1 MGLKQRLIEQIALEG
16 PITVADYMNYC
27 LFDPKDGYYT
37 TRPALGADGDF
48 ITAPMVSQ
56 MFGEMIGVWIAE
68 VWRAMGAPAAF
79 RLVEIGGGDGTLMSD
94 VLRVAS
100 RVTAPMGGLLA
111 AAEIVMVEPS
121 APLRTRQQARIPQ
134 AKFVAQSTDLPDDKP
149 LIIVANEVL
158 DCLPARQFI
167 KTDKG
172 WHERYIGVIDGDLAF
187 GLVPVD
193 KDVAPTYAAAPGDLV
208 EVSAAQGRFVR
219 ELALLIRRTS
229 GAVLLID
236 YGRDQAEPGDTLQ
249 ALHRH
254 SKRDPLEAPGEDDL
268 TVWADFELARKMAVV
283 TRVKPSPIVSQSA
296 FLASMGIDARLAA
309 LSAKNPQQAATLNR
323 QYERLMS
330 PDQMGDLF
338 KVFAMAHPVGI
349 ALPGL
354 AGTSDTN

>member
-1 MGLKQRLIEQIALEG
+1 MSLKQRLIEQIALEG
-16 PITVADYMNYC
+16 PISVADYMNLC
-27 LFDPKDGYYT
+27 LFDARDGYYA

-48 ITAPMVSQ
+48 ITAPMISQ

-68 VWRAMGAPAAF
+68 VWQAMGAPEAF

-94 VLRVAS
+94 IMRVIG
-100 RVTAPMGGLLA
+100 RVEGLLA

-121 APLRTRQQARIPQ
+121 RPLQGLQQSRIAQAR
-134 AKFVAQSTDLPDDKP
+134 FVTQVADLPDDRP
-149 LIIVANEVL
+149 VIIVANEVL
-158 DCLPARQFI
+158 DCLPARQFV

-172 WHERYIGVIDGDLAF
+172 WHERVVGLVDGQLAF

-193 KDVAPTYAAAPGDLV
+193 ADTAPTYPALPGDLV
-208 EVSAAQGRFVR
+208 EVSAAQGRMVR
-219 ELALLIRRTS
+219 ELAQLIKRAT

-236 YGRDQAEPGDTLQ
+236 YGRDRPEPGDTLQ

-254 SKRDPLEAPGEDDL
+254 TRRGPLEAPGEDDL

-283 TRVKPSPIVSQSA
+283 THVKPSPILTQGA
-296 FLASMGIDARLAA
+296 FLAAMGIDARLAA
-309 LSAKNPQQAATLNR
+309 LCARHPAQADTLKR
-323 QYERLMS
+323 QYERLMA

-338 KVFAMAHPVGI
+338 KVFAMAYPFGI

-354 AGTSDTN
+354 AGTHNAN

>member
-27 LFDPKDGYYT
+27 LFDPKDGYYA
-37 TRPALGADGDF
+37 TRPALGAGGDF

-68 VWRAMGAPAAF
+68 VWQAMGAPAAF

-94 VLRVAS
+94 ILRVAA
-100 RVTAPMGGLLA
+100 RVTTPVGGLLA
-111 AAEIVMVEPS
+111 AADIVMVEPS
-121 APLRTRQQARIPQ
+121 APLRALQQARIPQ
-134 AKFVAQSTDLPDDKP
+134 AKFVAQSADLPDDKP

-158 DCLPARQFI
+158 DCLPARQFV

-172 WHERYIGVIDGDLAF
+172 WHERYVGVVDGGLAF

-193 KDVAPTYAAAPGDLV
+193 KDLAPTYPAAPGDLV

-219 ELALLIRRTS
+219 ELALLIRRAS

-236 YGRDQAEPGDTLQ
+236 YGRDRAEPGDTLQ
-249 ALHRH
+249 ALHH
-254 SKRDPLEAPGEDDL
+254 HGKRDPLQAPGEDDL
-268 TVWADFELARKMAVV
+268 TMWADFELARKMAVV
-283 TRVKPSPIVSQSA
+283 TRVKSSAIVSQSA
-296 FLASMGIDARLAA
+296 FLSAMGIDARLAS
-309 LSAKNPQQAATLNR
+309 LIGKNPARIDTLNR
-323 QYERLMS
+323 QYERLMAS
-330 PDQMGDLF
+330 DQMGDLF
-338 KVFAMAHPVGI
+338 KVFAMAYPVGI

-354 AGTSDTN
+354 AALGDTD

>member
-1 MGLKQRLIEQIALEG
+1 MGLRQRLIEQIALEG

-27 LFDPKDGYYT
+27 LFDPKDGYYA

-48 ITAPMVSQ
+48 VTAPMVSQ

-68 VWRAMGAPAAF
+68 VWQAMGAPAAF

-94 VLRVAS
+94 ILRVAA
-100 RVTAPMGGLLA
+100 RVDGLLK

-121 APLRTRQQARIPQ
+121 APLRALQEARIPQ
-134 AKFVAQSTDLPDDKP
+134 AKFVTQSADLPDDKP
-149 LIIVANEVL
+149 LVVVANEVL
-158 DCLPARQFI
+158 DCLPARQFV

-172 WHERYIGVIDGDLAF
+172 WHERYIGVVDGDLAF

-193 KDVAPTYAAAPGDLV
+193 KDVAPTYPAAAGDLV

-219 ELALLIRRTS
+219 ELALLIRRAS

-236 YGRDQAEPGDTLQ
+236 YGRDRTEPGDTLQ

-254 SKRDPLEAPGEDDL
+254 EKREPLDAPGEDDL

-283 TRVKPSPIVSQSA
+283 TRVKSSPIVSQAA
-296 FLASMGIDARLAA
+296 FLSAMGIDSRLAS
-309 LSAKNPQQAATLNR
+309 LIEKNPVRADALNR
-323 QYERLMS
+323 QYERLMA
-330 PDQMGDLF
+330 PDQMGRLF
-338 KVFAMAHPVGI
+338 KVFAMAYPVGI

-354 AGTSDTN
+354 VATGDTN

>member
-1 MGLKQRLIEQIALEG
+1 MGLRQRLIEQIALEG

-27 LFDPKDGYYT
+27 LFDPKDGYYA
-37 TRPALGADGDF
+37 TRPALGAEGDF

-68 VWRAMGAPAAF
+68 VWQAMGAPAAF

-94 VLRVAS
+94 ILRVAA
-100 RVTAPMGGLLA
+100 RVDGLLN

-121 APLRTRQQARIPQ
+121 APLRALQQARIPQ
-134 AKFVAQSTDLPDDKP
+134 AKFVAQSADLLDDQP
-149 LIIVANEVL
+149 LVIVANEVL
-158 DCLPARQFI
+158 DCLPARQFV

-172 WHERYIGVIDGDLAF
+172 WHERYIGVVDGDLAF

-193 KDVAPTYAAAPGDLV
+193 KDIAPTYPAAPGDLV

-219 ELALLIRRTS
+219 ELALLIRRAN

-236 YGRDQAEPGDTLQ
+236 YGRDHAEPGDTLQ

-254 SKRDPLEAPGEDDL
+254 EKRQPLDAPGEDDL

-283 TRVKPSPIVSQSA
+283 TRVKSSPIVSQAA
-296 FLASMGIDARLAA
+296 FLSAMGIGARLAS
-309 LSAKNPQQAATLNR
+309 LIEKNPARADTLKH
-323 QYERLMS
+323 QYERLMA
-330 PDQMGDLF
+330 PDQMGNLF
-338 KVFAMAHPVGI
+338 KVFAMAYPVGI

-354 AGTSDTN
+354 VATGDTN